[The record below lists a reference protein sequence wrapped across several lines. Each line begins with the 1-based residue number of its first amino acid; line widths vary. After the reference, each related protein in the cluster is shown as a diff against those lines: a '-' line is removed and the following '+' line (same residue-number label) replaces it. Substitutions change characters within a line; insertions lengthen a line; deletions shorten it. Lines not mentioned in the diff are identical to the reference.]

1 MPFTSTKQ
9 YVTDTVVRLQLA
21 GEVRGPKVN
30 QLGMSIIESIVMDFA
45 DEVVVDLDAVRALD
59 TAGVCVLIWAHHAA
73 VEWGSVYRVVNA
85 HGQVHR
91 ALLATGMQGVLA
103 DSEDIGALLL
113 ALLALPPASIQD

>member
-1 MPFTSTKQ
+1 
-9 YVTDTVVRLQLA
+9 
-21 GEVRGPKVN
+21 
-30 QLGMSIIESIVMDFA
+30 MDFA

-91 ALLATGMQGVLA
+91 ALLATGMQAVLA